1 MSAASF
7 NIGSS
12 ILTKIY
18 KSRKNILEQLNQR
31 GYDISNY
38 DNFSIHELHIMIQNK
53 ELDMI
58 VQNSKAQKVF
68 IKYYLAKKLTP
79 NYIYS
84 LINSMVD
91 EVQDSD
97 EQLNIK
103 TDEIIFIIKEE
114 PNDTLKKL
122 VEQIYNTEKIFINIF
137 NIKRLQ
143 FNILKHS
150 LVPEHIILDEED
162 ILKLREKYNIINEKV
177 QLPSISRFDPVA
189 MAIGMRPGNICKI
202 IRPSRTAIKAEYYR
216 YCV

>member
-18 KSRKNILEQLNQR
+18 KSRQTVLKHLERR

-53 ELDMI
+53 QLDMMVENEKSNKI
-58 VQNSKAQKVF
+58 FV
-68 IKYYLAKKLTP
+68 KYYLAKKLTS

-84 LINSMVD
+84 LINDMF
-91 EVQDSD
+91 ESD
-97 EQLNIK
+97 GQLNKK

-114 PNDTLKKL
+114 PNDTLKNIIEH
-122 VEQIYNTEKIFINIF
+122 VYHTENIFINVF

-143 FNILKHS
+143 FNILEHK
-150 LVPEHIILDEED
+150 LVPEHVIMDD
-162 ILKLREKYNIINEKV
+162 DDVNQLREKYNIVNEKI
-177 QLPSISRFDPVA
+177 QLPTISRFDPVA
-189 MAIGMRPGNICKI
+189 MAIGMRPGQICKI
-202 IRPSRTAIKAEYYR
+202 IRPSRTAIKSVYYR
-216 YCV
+216 YCM

>member
-58 VQNSKAQKVF
+58 VQNSKSQKVF